1 MVSRPDFDW
10 KNVPFF
16 PIKLTLHG
24 TSASFHPETG
34 EWQTIEI
41 QSSED
46 SPELKR
52 IQEDLNTLKIK
63 SDIVLDMITA
73 RELDL
78 GEASKLKSEL
88 EDLVS
93 KGEA

>member
-1 MVSRPDFDW
+1 M
-10 KNVPFF
+10 PFF
-16 PIKLTLHG
+16 PIEITLYG
-24 TSASFHPETG
+24 TRASFNPETG
-34 EWQTIEI
+34 EWNTIGI
-41 QSSED
+41 TNNED

-52 IQEDLNTLKIK
+52 LQEDLNLLKIK

-78 GEASKLKSEL
+78 NEATKLKSEL

-93 KGEA
+93 RGEA